1 MPEFRPH
8 RALRLRRW
16 AAHARTLAVVYFL
29 LLAIG
34 THLPVPPETIEV
46 LDYWD
51 KLVHFSG
58 YAMLTI
64 VVLSGWELTIGQ
76 LQAKHYFAV
85 WLAGTL
91 YGIFDETTQTYVGRT
106 CDMNDWAAD
115 VLGIVVGLVAF
126 RLLSALVRRALA
138 TDEAKSAVQQQPS

>member
-16 AAHARTLAVVYFL
+16 AAHARTLAVVYFV

-34 THLPVPPETIEV
+34 THLPIPPQTMEV
-46 LDYWD
+46 FDLWD

-58 YAMLTI
+58 YAVLTI
-64 VVLSGWELTIGQ
+64 LVLSGWELTIGR

-91 YGIFDETTQTYVGRT
+91 YGIFDETTQTYIGRT

-115 VLGIVVGLVAF
+115 VLGIVVGLLVF
-126 RLLSALVRRALA
+126 RLGSGLVRRVFAINESKPA
-138 TDEAKSAVQQQPS
+138 AQPQAS